1 MSPGTTVVVRFR
13 MAGWTTSQRFDGH
26 GGTGAINARL
36 VHRQRIFDVVRRFG
50 PISRAELAKRTRLS
64 PPTVSA
70 VVEDLVGGVHL
81 LQEVGVGVAN
91 RGRPP
96 MMLSTN
102 AEFGFLTGVDI
113 GSQTLRVALADLE
126 GRVLARHREK
136 TEADSREGV
145 LQQIERGIER
155 VFTDA
160 GRDIKKL
167 FAIGVGAPGMTNVNE
182 GRVIEA
188 AHLRGWVDVPLRD
201 RLQGRFNAPVRV
213 DNDANMAALGERW
226 QGSARDIDDFVFI
239 AIGAGVGAGVMVGG
253 HLHRGHHWYA
263 GEISRMNLDHRDWQ
277 VDFGQSGYLER
288 RVGAGPEGWKAV
300 FDAAARGDAGAT
312 SAIDELAI
320 YLGTAVGN
328 ITTVLDPAMVVFGGG
343 LSHAGPSLIEPVR
356 RVVARIVPNVPAI
369 KISALGDDAQLM
381 GALYSALE
389 IAEARLFAIA
399 GQNP

>member
-1 MSPGTTVVVRFR
+1 

-50 PISRAELAKRTRLS
+50 PISRAELSKRTRLS

-70 VVEDLVGGVHL
+70 IIEDLVGGVHL
-81 LQEVGVGVAN
+81 LQEVGIGVAH

-96 MMLSTN
+96 MMLSSN
-102 AEFGFLTGVDI
+102 AEFGFLVGVDI

-126 GRVLARHREK
+126 GHVLGRLREK
-136 TEADSREGV
+136 TAADSREGV
-145 LQQIERGIER
+145 IEQIERAIER
-155 VFTDA
+155 VFADA
-160 GRDIKKL
+160 DRDITKL
-167 FAIGVGAPGMTNVNE
+167 FAVGVGAPGMTNVKE

-226 QGSARDIDDFVFI
+226 QGSAHDIDDFVFI

-300 FDAAARGDAGAT
+300 FDAAGHGDAAAVAMIG
-312 SAIDELAI
+312 ELAV
-320 YLGTAVGN
+320 YLGTAVAN
-328 ITTVLDPAMVVFGGG
+328 ITTVLDPALVVFGGG
-343 LSHAGPSLIEPVR
+343 LSHAGTSLIEPVR

-389 IAEARLFAIA
+389 LAEARLFVIA
-399 GQNP
+399 GQG